1 MTIRE
6 DRKTRRLQKRIAD
19 LESRLAESEETLR
32 AIRNGEVD
40 AVVVSG
46 AKGEQVFSLF
56 GAESVYRLIV
66 ETMKESAFTV
76 AFDGT
81 ILYCNEQFSQF
92 LGRPTEQIIGRRLK
106 EFVAENDREAATTLL
121 EAAREQPAR
130 GRLVFRTADGNA
142 APSHIAASLLNQ
154 PDELS
159 ICIVAS
165 DLTELE
171 NSTELIQQLRTQQ
184 EALTQSEARFK
195 AVFQASADA
204 IMIADDEGR
213 FIDVNPAAERL
224 FGVPAVELIG
234 SEFARRV
241 DPGTDLKA
249 MWDIFRTQGCFHGV
263 LEALRPD
270 GSIMYLD
277 TVAIARIQPG
287 RHLAVSRDVTERR
300 RSEEERKQLL
310 RELDEQRARLQAI
323 IDSLPVPL
331 WIADDK
337 GRMTFVNESAHRLW
351 GGRAPMADTIEDY
364 GSYKASD
371 PLSKRRLAAEDM
383 PMVRSLAGAVLKNVE
398 LEIERLDGSMATELV
413 SSAPIR
419 LSDGAIVGSVA
430 VIQDITERRKAEEQL
445 RKGREELEE
454 KVRERTRELSGT
466 NRTLRMISECN
477 RTLIRVADEKELMR
491 RICRIIVEIGGY
503 RMAWVGYAEAASAGK
518 TDKVVKPVAA
528 TGFEDGFL
536 DVVRISWADD
546 APPEEPTGSC
556 IRTGNTSLCR
566 YILEAQISDEWR
578 REAEKRGFYSAIA
591 LPLISGRNPFG
602 ALTIYSALPD
612 SFEDADLL
620 RELADNLAFG
630 IMTLRARG
638 ERDQA
643 RRTAVRRAEQ
653 LQALATELVKTE
665 QKERKRLAQ
674 ILHDHL
680 QQILVGAKFGV
691 SLIRSKAKD
700 RELQQNA
707 DELARTI
714 DEAIS
719 ASRSLSTDLSP
730 PILHQKGLAPGLEW
744 LLRQMEQK
752 HGLKVK
758 IESDPAAEPKAEQ
771 IRLFLFEA
779 VRELLLN
786 VVKHARVLDVQVS
799 LHARD
804 GKETEVTIE
813 DQGIGFD
820 PTQIENSTAATGLGL
835 FSIRE
840 RLTHLGG
847 HMKIEAAPGRG
858 SRFTLVAP
866 MQLAPLAGE
875 ILEAAEEASPA
886 RPATSPT
893 PEPGEKGKKM
903 NVLLADDHPVLRQ
916 GLTRVLQ
923 EQTDIRV
930 VGEAGD
936 GREAVTLAKELHPDV
951 VLMDVSLPLIDGVE
965 ATRRIVAECPG
976 VCVIG
981 LSMHDEQDMAATMR
995 NAGAVDYVTKGG
1007 PIEVLIDAIHACH
1020 G

>member
-1 MTIRE
+1 MTVRE
-6 DRKTRRLQKRIAD
+6 DRRIRSLQKKVAD
-19 LESRLAESEETLR
+19 LEARLAESEETLR
-32 AIRNGEVD
+32 AIREGEVD

-46 AKGEQVFSLF
+46 AKGDQVFSLF
-56 GAESVYRLIV
+56 GAESIYRLIV
-66 ETMKESAFTV
+66 DTMKESAFTV

-81 ILYCNEQFSQF
+81 ILYCNEQFSHF
-92 LGRPTEQIIGRRLK
+92 VGRSTEQIIGRRLE
-106 EFVAENDREAATTLL
+106 EFVSEDDQEAAITLID
-121 EAAREQPAR
+121 AAREHPVKR
-130 GRLVFRTADGNA
+130 RLVFQTAKGNA
-142 APSHIAASLLNQ
+142 APSHISASLLNQ

-204 IMIADDEGR
+204 IMIVDDDGR
-213 FIDVNPAAERL
+213 FIDLNPAAERL
-224 FGVPAVELIG
+224 FGVPATALIG
-234 SEFARRV
+234 SELARRL
-241 DPGTDLKA
+241 DPGIDFATIWGALKEN
-249 MWDIFRTQGCFHGV
+249 GCFRGV
-263 LEALRPD
+263 LQALRPE
-270 GSIMYLD
+270 GSVMHLD
-277 TVAIARIQPG
+277 TVAIANIQPG
-287 RHLAVSRDVTERR
+287 RHLAVSRDVTERKK
-300 RSEEERKQLL
+300 SEQERKRLL
-310 RELDEQRARLQAI
+310 RDLDEQRARLQAI

-331 WIADDK
+331 WISDHK
-337 GRMTFVNESAHRLW
+337 GRMTFVNESAHHMW
-351 GGRAPMADTIEDY
+351 GGRAPLAENIEDY
-364 GSYKASD
+364 GSYRVRD
-371 PLSKRRLAAEDM
+371 PHSKQRLAVEDM
-383 PMVRSLAGAVLKNVE
+383 PMVRSLAGAVLKDVE
-398 LEIERLDGSMATELV
+398 LEVEHSDGSMATELV
-413 SSAPIR
+413 STAPIR

-445 RKGREELEE
+445 RKAREGLEA
-454 KVRERTRELSGT
+454 KVRERTKELSST

-477 RTLIRVADEKELMR
+477 RTLIRVGEEKELMQ

-503 RMAWVGYAEAASAGK
+503 RTAWVGYAETEREA
-518 TDKVVKPVAA
+518 KVVKPVAA

-536 DVVRISWADD
+536 DAVSISWAED
-546 APPEEPTGSC
+546 APPEEPTGSS
-556 IRTGNTSLCR
+556 IRTGNTSICR
-566 YILEAQISDEWR
+566 NLLEAQIPDEWR
-578 REAEKRGFYSAIA
+578 REAEKRNFNAAIA
-591 LPLISGRNPFG
+591 LPLISGKTPFG
-602 ALTIYSALPD
+602 ALTIYSERPD
-612 SFEDADLL
+612 RFGDADLL

-630 IMTLRARG
+630 IITLRARG

-643 RRTAVRRAEQ
+643 RRTALRRAEQ
-653 LQALATELVKTE
+653 LQALATELVETE

-691 SLIRSKAKD
+691 SLIRSRAKD

-707 DELARTI
+707 DELARTL

-719 ASRSLSTDLSP
+719 ASRSLSADLSP

-744 LLRQMEQK
+744 LGRQMEQK
-752 HGLKVK
+752 HGLRVHV
-758 IESDPAAEPKAEQ
+758 ESDPAAEPEAEQ
-771 IRLFLFEA
+771 IRLFMFEA

-786 VVKHARVLDVQVS
+786 AVKHAKVLDVRVAMRA
-799 LHARD
+799 LD

-813 DQGIGFD
+813 DQGVGFD

-847 HMKIEAAPGRG
+847 RMKIKAAPGEG

-866 MQLAPLAGE
+866 MHLATPVSE
-875 ILEAAEEASPA
+875 ILEAAEEASPVESA
-886 RPATSPT
+886 PSPFQG
-893 PEPGEKGKKM
+893 PGGKGKKM

-923 EQTDIRV
+923 EQADIQV

-936 GREAVTLAKELHPDV
+936 GQEAVTLTKELHPDV

-995 NAGAVDYVTKGG
+995 SAGAIDYVTKGG

-1020 G
+1020 E